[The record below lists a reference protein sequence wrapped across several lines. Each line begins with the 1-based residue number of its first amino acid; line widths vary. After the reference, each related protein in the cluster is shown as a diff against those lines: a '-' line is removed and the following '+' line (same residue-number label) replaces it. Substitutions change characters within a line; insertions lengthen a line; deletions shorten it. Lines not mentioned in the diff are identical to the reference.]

1 MLCNDNE
8 KKALHIFSMYA
19 KKAFRERWD
28 KHINLSFSVEE
39 VCINDVRFC
48 VSFLSP
54 SNVDY
59 LKNVLKSNLMKY
71 NSLFELSVREME
83 VGHFLPLIEITNN
96 ENIILDG
103 AHRLFAAY
111 TLGFK
116 TVPALILS
124 SDNQPPPCSKTY
136 QIGEIK
142 LREVPVRSH
151 EIIFDDMDEDL
162 FRPMRMILNDIKQ
175 YIERSNIMITSD
187 FNWTPA
193 NNNYSHETI
202 KAAIPN
208 RATLAE
214 TDIIINENNEILLV
228 DPHSS
233 GTWETWMFPY
243 ASLILPIDRLQ
254 VENPNLAFLLLNED
268 SMLRDVSNAMDEI
281 MEKYQNEYRQ
291 ALKDGVNQ
299 LIPELVNVN
308 GEIVSID
315 YSLKF
320 SKTSDSYTAY
330 RFDGKKILV
339 RKREL
344 NISIPHVWISKA
356 DIINVGDNE
365 KIEGKLIAKN
375 VKETI
380 EGLRL

>member
-1 MLCNDNE
+1 MLYNDNE
-8 KKALHIFSMYA
+8 KNALHIFNVYA
-19 KKAFRERWD
+19 KRAFKERWNR
-28 KHINLSFSVEE
+28 HINLSFSVEE
-39 VCINDVRFC
+39 VSINDVRFC

-54 SNVDY
+54 NNVDY
-59 LKNVLKSNLMKY
+59 LKNVLKSNFIKY
-71 NSLFELSVREME
+71 NTLFEFSLREMAI
-83 VGHFLPLIEITNN
+83 GHFLPLIEKTNN

-111 TLGFK
+111 ALGFK
-116 TVPALILS
+116 VVPVLILS

-151 EIIFDDMDEDL
+151 EIIFDDMNEDL
-162 FRPMRMILNDIKQ
+162 FRPMRIILNDIKQ
-175 YIERSNIMITSD
+175 HIERSTIMATSD
-187 FNWTPA
+187 FNWTPSK
-193 NNNYSHETI
+193 NNYINE
-202 KAAIPN
+202 AINVAVPN

-214 TDIIINENNEILLV
+214 TDIIINENDEILLV
-228 DPHSS
+228 DPHSA

-254 VENPNLAFLLLNED
+254 IENPNLAFLLLDED
-268 SMLRDVSNAMDEI
+268 SLLSDVSNAMDEI
-281 MEKYQNEYRQ
+281 MKKYQSEYRQ
-291 ALKDGVNQ
+291 ALRDGVNQ
-299 LIPELVNVN
+299 LIPELVDAS
-308 GEIVSID
+308 GKIISID

-320 SKTSDSYTAY
+320 SKTSNSYTAY
-330 RFDGKKILV
+330 RFDGKKIFV
-339 RKREL
+339 RKGEL
-344 NISIPHVWISKA
+344 NISIPHVWISKES
-356 DIINVGDNE
+356 IINVGNNE